1 MADFKVSHRYATSL
15 IESAIEKN
23 KLDKTTADLMLLK
36 ETLEVSRDLQL
47 MLESPV
53 IKPDLKK
60 KILNEI
66 FSTKIDN
73 ETMNF
78 INFVVDKRREQI
90 LHSIAARFLELRDEY
105 LGIASADVITA
116 YQFTD
121 QQKEILKSRLE
132 KILNKK
138 VKLNFTIDNKLIGGF
153 IAKIGDTLYDA
164 SMLHQLEL
172 LRKQFATD
180 GISIN

>member
-1 MADFKVSHRYATSL
+1 
-15 IESAIEKN
+15 
-23 KLDKTTADLMLLK
+23 
-36 ETLEVSRDLQL
+36 
-47 MLESPV
+47 
-53 IKPDLKK
+53 
-60 KILNEI
+60 
-66 FSTKIDN
+66 
-73 ETMNF
+73 MNF